1 MVNTKWKWVS
11 VLSMLLALF
20 ASNSAYAADDFYWS
34 DVEPIP
40 SCYKSRDGKPNEMG
54 LVVDGKKVTLGD
66 PSCEEAKKNR
76 VLVLVEGKYLHARL
90 TADGYAE
97 PFIENGRTM
106 IPLRAL
112 ADVFGFETDWDASE
126 GRITLTKD
134 GRNIVMHIGKSEI
147 LVDGQTVHFEGAVP
161 MVKNNRTF
169 LPASKLAEI
178 LGIQVDWD
186 GNTRTATFSFSS
198 IES

>member
-1 MVNTKWKWVS
+1 MMLENTKWKWATA
-11 VLSMLLALF
+11 LSMLLVLF
-20 ASNSAYAADDFYWS
+20 AGNIAYAADDFFWS
-34 DVEPIP
+34 EVEPIP
-40 SCYKSRDGKPNEMG
+40 SCYTSRDGKSNEMG
-54 LVVDGKKVTLGD
+54 VVVDGKKVTLED

-76 VLVLVEGKYLHARL
+76 VLVLVDGKYLHARL

-112 ADVFGFETDWDASE
+112 ADVFGFATDWDAGE
-126 GRITLTKD
+126 GKITLQKD
-134 GRNIVMHIGKSEI
+134 GRNITMHTGKSEI

-161 MVKNNRTF
+161 IVKNNRTF

-186 GNTRTATFSFSS
+186 GNTRTATFTRP
-198 IES
+198 

>member
-1 MVNTKWKWVS
+1 MKMVKAKCKWIS
-11 VLSMLLALF
+11 TLSLLLVLLA
-20 ASNSAYAADDFYWS
+20 SNIAYAADDFFWS
-34 DVEPIP
+34 DVEPLP
-40 SCYKSRDGKPNEMG
+40 SCYTSRDGKPNEMG
-54 LVVDGKKVTLGD
+54 MVVDGKKVTQEL

-126 GRITLTKD
+126 EKITLTKD

-161 MVKNNRTF
+161 MVKNNRTY

-186 GNTRTATFSFSS
+186 GNTRTATFTRP
-198 IES
+198 